1 MRFTGVRGAH
11 IGNMKGMR
19 RQPMERATSGAGY
32 LAIILTTA
40 VVVGLAVALLELWW
54 R

>member
-1 MRFTGVRGAH
+1 MRARH
-11 IGNMKGMR
+11 IGNMKDMR
-19 RQPMERATSGAGY
+19 REQMERTTSGAGY

-40 VVVGLAVALLELWW
+40 AVVGLAVALLELWW